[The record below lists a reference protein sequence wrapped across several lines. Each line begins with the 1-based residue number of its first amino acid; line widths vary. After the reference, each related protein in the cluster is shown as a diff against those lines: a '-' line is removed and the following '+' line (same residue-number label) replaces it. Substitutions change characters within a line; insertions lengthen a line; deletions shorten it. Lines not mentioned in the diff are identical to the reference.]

1 MRTIE
6 LLFSVMTV
14 VAAILLMFPVVLTR
28 GRSRV
33 VSVILVLTGAAQVVL
48 EGFRWQLSPMFIA
61 AGLLIITLGR
71 SLFMQDHRRPPR
83 GLLIASLVLGVLSLA
98 AGWLVPVPKPYPI
111 SGPYQVG
118 TIIFPLKDESR
129 TEIYAA
135 EPDQPREIMVQVW
148 YPAAPMEENRR
159 AIWMEDAAAAGP
171 AIAEY
176 IRLPSFSLS
185 HLKYLKANAFLDA
198 PVIPG
203 GEQFPVLLL
212 AHGWS
217 GFKEL
222 HIYQVEELASHGYV
236 VAAINFTYAAMMTV
250 FPDGRQIPR
259 NDDILPEGVSE
270 EEYDLASNRL
280 VRQWAE
286 DIGFLLDELD
296 VMNQSGVN
304 WALSERLDLSRV
316 GVFGHST
323 GGGATVEFCAMDSRC
338 KAALM
343 MDLWAEPVSASVISA
358 GLSQPYLLMHSASW
372 VNVDDPSRNFQ
383 RIGELVQAS
392 SGEGIEFVIEGTQ
405 HWDFTSLP
413 MLSPLASS
421 LGLKGPIPGIRGL
434 EIIDA
439 YTLAFFNHE
448 LLGLEEE
455 LLEQEG
461 SPFPEVQFGLRP

>member
-6 LLFSVMTV
+6 LLFSLLTIF
-14 VAAILLMFPVVLTR
+14 AAILFLFPGLWTR
-28 GRSRV
+28 VRYRV
-33 VSVILVLTGAAQVVL
+33 IAFVLVLVGSAQVML
-48 EGFRWQLSPMFIA
+48 EGFRWQLWPLFVA
-61 AGLLIITLGR
+61 AGLLIFMMGR
-71 SLFMQDHRRPPR
+71 NLIQKDSQKLPR
-83 GLLIASLVLGVLSLA
+83 GLLIAAMVLGVLSLA

-135 EPDQPREIMVQVW
+135 EDNQPREIMVQVW
-148 YPAAPMEENRR
+148 YPAVPTEENRQ
-159 AIWMEDAAAAGP
+159 ALWMEDISAAGP
-171 AIAEY
+171 AIADY
-176 IRLPSFSLS
+176 IHLPSFSLS
-185 HLKYLKANAFLDA
+185 HLENLRSNAFLDA

-203 GEQFPVLLL
+203 GEQFPVLVL

-236 VAAINFTYAAMMTV
+236 VAAINFTYVAVMTV

-259 NDDILPEGVSE
+259 NDNALPEGVSQ
-270 EEYDLASNRL
+270 EEYDLASNRV
-280 VRQWAE
+280 VRQWAG

-296 VMNQSGVN
+296 ALNQSGTN
-304 WALSERLDLSRV
+304 WPLSGRLDLSRV
-316 GVFGHST
+316 GVLGHST
-323 GGGATVEFCAMDSRC
+323 GGGATVEFCGVDARC

-358 GLSQPYLLMHSASW
+358 GLSQPYLLMHSEAW
-372 VNVDDPSRNFQ
+372 VNLDDPSRNFLK
-383 RIGELVQAS
+383 IGELVQAS
-392 SGEGIEFVIEGTQ
+392 TGDRFEFMIEGTK

-413 MLSPLASS
+413 MLSPLTSS

-439 YTLAFFNHE
+439 YTLAFFNQV
-448 LLGLEEE
+448 LLGQEEQ
-455 LLEQEG
+455 LLEAG
-461 SPFPEVQFGLRP
+461 PSPFIEVQFGLRP

>member
-6 LLFSVMTV
+6 LLFSLLTIF
-14 VAAILLMFPVVLTR
+14 AAILFFFPGLWTR
-28 GRSRV
+28 VRYRV
-33 VSVILVLTGAAQVVL
+33 ISAGLVLVGIAQVVL
-48 EGFRWQLSPMFIA
+48 EGFRWQLWPLLIA
-61 AGLLIITLGR
+61 AGLLIFTTGR
-71 SLFMQDHRRPPR
+71 NLLQKDSRRLPR
-83 GLLIASLVLGVLSLA
+83 GLLIAVVVLGVLSLA
-98 AGWLVPVPKPYPI
+98 AGWLVPVPQPYPI

-135 EPDQPREIMVQVW
+135 EANQPREIMVQVW
-148 YPAAPMEENRR
+148 YPATPTDANRR
-159 AIWMEDAAAAGP
+159 ALWMEDISAAGP
-171 AIAEY
+171 AIADY
-176 IRLPSFSLS
+176 IHLPSFSLS
-185 HLKYLKANAFLDA
+185 HLENLRSNAYFDA
-198 PVIPG
+198 PVIAG
-203 GEQFPVLLL
+203 GEQFPVLIL

-236 VAAINFTYAAMMTV
+236 VAAINFTYVAAMTV

-259 NDDILPEGVSE
+259 NDDALPEGVSE

-280 VRQWAE
+280 VRQWAG
-286 DIGFLLDELD
+286 DIGFLLDEMDAL
-296 VMNQSGVN
+296 NQSGSN
-304 WALSERLDLSRV
+304 WPLSGRLDLSRV
-316 GVFGHST
+316 GVLGHST
-323 GGGATVEFCAMDSRC
+323 GGGATVEFCGVDARC

-358 GLSQPYLLMHSASW
+358 GLSQPYLLMHSEAW
-372 VNVDDPSRNFQ
+372 VNVDDPSRNYL

-392 SGEGIEFVIEGTQ
+392 SGEEFEFVIAGTK

-421 LGLKGPIPGIRGL
+421 MGLKGPIPGIRGL

-439 YTLAFFNHE
+439 YTLAFFNQV
-448 LLGLEEE
+448 LLGQEEE
-455 LLEQEG
+455 LLQSAT
-461 SPFPEVQFGLRP
+461 SPYSEVQFGLRP